1 MHLERDFRCTIFD
14 LTYFM
19 RINFDFAV
27 ENYYNLVLEI
37 CSLRI
42 FNIFC
47 KKNG

>member
-1 MHLERDFRCTIFD
+1 
-14 LTYFM
+14 M

-42 FNIFC
+42 FNIFV
-47 KKNG
+47 KKTVEGFEEKELSKV